1 MDNIILIV
9 TFAPLLLR
17 IGWAVWGRLRLR
29 RSSS

>member
-1 MDNIILIV
+1 MDSIILIV

-17 IGWAVWGRLRLR
+17 VGWAVWGRLRLR